1 MSQILKIALA
11 WTGIVLFCSN
21 GLALNVKSNFFPYHI
36 NYITNDHGLP
46 QNTVN
51 DILLDPYGF
60 VWFGT
65 GNGLARYDGYSFNN
79 YGKDR
84 LPSNLINSLDATSD
98 GLLWVG
104 TNKGL
109 GFIDLATDEA
119 GIFRLTEEKEQI
131 GITKVY
137 VDSSENVWI
146 GTAADGLYQ
155 LKESNGEYS
164 VFHYSVVV
172 NQVQNPSINALELI
186 DKNTLLGGTGEGLFS
201 IDIESGVSDKNTLL
215 ENEFLNVVMDIRS
228 LYKDADNTLWVG
240 TFYGLL
246 RFEMGQ
252 GTGQWFYPDNQD
264 DNALVHGTVNDIA
277 ADQFGTIYI
286 GTLGGLEIYDP
297 DIRGFVHFPQEG
309 PDDFK
314 LNNNFIRSL
323 LTDNKGNV
331 WVGTEKGG
339 VNHFNLYQKSFY
351 FLTHDVENDHSLSEG
366 PVNSVF
372 RDDEVL
378 WVGTAGGGLNRI
390 GQGENNLR
398 HYQNDPVDNSS
409 LSSNFVS
416 ALIKDDQ
423 DQLWV
428 GTWGAGI
435 NKLLK
440 DGSFKRFIADTGDV
454 PNSNYNVFIS
464 SFWHDERGFL
474 LVGTEGK
481 LAVLDLT
488 TERITELNSGPLAK
502 INEVG
507 CLLKDRE
514 DYYWVGTRNGLFRFP
529 ASMISAGGIVTA
541 RDNALQE
548 FYSVPETDTPGSLA
562 GDYVLSLTE
571 DKEGNIWAGTY
582 SDGVSCISQTDSGGW
597 KFTNYS
603 TDKGLCNNVVYG
615 ILEDQNNNLWMS
627 TDHGLSRFDKETG
640 SFFNFYR
647 EDGLLS
653 NQFYWSAAYKSD
665 DGFLYFG
672 NIKGLNYFNP
682 RSFPDYPFR
691 PRIFISGL
699 RVFNKPVKTGEERH
713 NKVVLS
719 RNIYLSDTVSL
730 SYRDNVITFEFT
742 AIDYFHPQK
751 IKYAY
756 KLEGVDKQWVEVD
769 SDQRFANYTNLDG
782 GSYRFSVKATNS
794 DGEWNSPEKVITLII
809 RPPFW
814 QTTWFKVLL
823 LIVIV
828 SLSVAYARHHT
839 RRLRIQ
845 KRTLENMV
853 KERTRQ
859 IQEQKDQLSRQA
871 LELANTN
878 KALEH
883 RQKLI
888 EGQKNELE
896 TKNSKILEQ
905 RDRLIELNKKVKAVN
920 QSKLRFFTNV
930 SHEFRTPLTLI
941 LAPLENLLEDSSLP
955 ESVHSSLKTIER
967 NTKRLLMLIN
977 QLLTFRKMESGKFN
991 VQAVKGDLFTFLNE
1005 IYHAFDG
1012 LASDHN
1018 IDYISRIDVP
1028 HDEFWYDREKL
1039 ENILY
1044 NLLSNAFKFTP
1055 FGGQIIFSARVEKEN
1070 DASMLYIDVS
1080 DTGPGIRESD
1090 REKIFDRFYRADE
1103 LVKAAKG
1110 SGIGLALTREL
1121 VEALHGRISV
1131 ENRAGGGASFKVFLP
1146 CDGKEFGA
1154 DEMGKTGPGPVL
1166 SDELREKVQVIRDE
1180 MSEWNEGTETEETEP
1195 VQKPVVLV
1203 VEDNRELGRLIRKS
1217 LAPYYNVMEAAN
1229 GKDAYELA
1237 KDHQLDLVISDI
1249 MMPVMDGIELCNQL
1263 KNNIYTSHVPV
1274 ILLSARALV
1283 EHQLEGLKTGADD
1296 YISKPFSMKILKA
1309 RVDNLIETRKKLRA
1323 LFSNNVPQ
1331 SNEELEAVSSL
1342 DRQFMEKA
1350 YQVLEDN
1357 YSNADF
1363 SVESFAGLMFVSR
1376 SLLYK
1381 KLKALAG
1388 LSPNDFITM
1397 FRLKK
1402 SLDYL
1407 RNGAVSVNEVA
1418 YKIGF
1423 NDPKYFSRVF
1433 KKFYRETPSD
1443 YLKRCRSQM

>member
-1 MSQILKIALA
+1 MPQILKIALA
-11 WTGIVLFCSN
+11 WTGILLLCSN
-21 GLALNVKSNFFPYHI
+21 GFALEMKSKFFPYHI
-36 NYITNDHGLP
+36 NYITNDDGLP

-51 DILLDPYGF
+51 DILLDSYGF

-65 GNGLARYDGYSFNN
+65 GNGLTRYDGYSFNI

-84 LPSNLINSLDATSD
+84 LPSNLINSLDVTSG
-98 GLLWVG
+98 GLLWIG

-109 GFIDLATDEA
+109 GFIDLATGEV
-119 GIFRLTEEKEQI
+119 GIFRLTEEEEQV

-137 VDSSENVWI
+137 VDSSDNVWV
-146 GTAADGLYQ
+146 GTSADGLYQ
-155 LKESNGEYS
+155 LKENNGKYS

-172 NQVQNPSINALELI
+172 NEVQNPSINALVLI
-186 DKNTLLGGTGEGLFS
+186 DENTLLGGTGEGLFS
-201 IDIESGVSDKNTLL
+201 IDIESGVSNKNTLL
-215 ENEFLNVVMDIRS
+215 ENDFLNVVMDVRS
-228 LYKDADNTLWVG
+228 LYRDAGNTLWIG

-264 DNALVHGTVNDIA
+264 DNALVHGTVNDIT

-297 DIRGFVHFPQEG
+297 EISGFIHFPQGG
-309 PDDFK
+309 PEDFK

-339 VNHFNLYQKSFY
+339 VNHFNLYQKAFY

-398 HYQNDPVDNSS
+398 HYRNDPADNSS

-416 ALIKDDQ
+416 ALIKDNQ

-481 LAVLDLT
+481 LAVLDLS

-507 CLLKDRE
+507 CLLKDRK

-541 RDNALQE
+541 RDNALLE
-548 FYSVPETDTPGSLA
+548 FYSVSETDTGGSLA
-562 GDYVLSLTE
+562 GDYVISLTE

-582 SDGVSCISQTDSGGW
+582 SDGVSCISQTDSGRW

-653 NQFYWSAAYKSD
+653 NQFYWSAAHKSD

-691 PRIFISGL
+691 PRVFISGL

-713 NKVVLS
+713 NRVVLS
-719 RNIYLSDTVSL
+719 RNIYLSDSISL

-782 GSYRFSVKATNS
+782 GSYQFRVKATNS

-814 QTTWFKVLL
+814 QTTWFKILL
-823 LIVIV
+823 LIAIV
-828 SLSVAYARHHT
+828 ALSIAYARHHT
-839 RRLRIQ
+839 RRLRMQ

-859 IQEQKDQLSRQA
+859 IQEQKDQLSYQA

-905 RDRLIELNKKVKAVN
+905 RDRLIELNKKVKAIN

-941 LAPLENLLEDSSLP
+941 LAPLENLLEDGSLP

-967 NTKRLLMLIN
+967 NAQRLMMLIN
-977 QLLTFRKMESGKFN
+977 QLLTFRKIESDKYS

-1070 DASMLYIDVS
+1070 DVSMLYIDVS

-1103 LVKAAKG
+1103 LEKAAKG
-1110 SGIGLALTREL
+1110 SGIGLALTQEL
-1121 VEALHGRISV
+1121 IEALHGRISV
-1131 ENRAGGGASFKVFLP
+1131 ENRSGGGASFKVFLP
-1146 CDGKEFGA
+1146 CDGNGFAG
-1154 DEMGKTGPGPVL
+1154 DETEKAQSGPVL

-1180 MSEWNEGTETEETEP
+1180 MSEWNEEEETVVEEP
-1195 VQKPVVLV
+1195 EQKPVVLV
-1203 VEDNRELGRLIRKS
+1203 VEDNRELGGLIRKS
-1217 LAPYYNVMEAAN
+1217 LAPYYKVMEATN
-1229 GKDAYELA
+1229 GKDAYEMA
-1237 KDHQLDLVISDI
+1237 KDHHFDLVISDI
-1249 MMPVMDGIELCNQL
+1249 MMPVMDGIELCHQL

-1296 YISKPFSMKILKA
+1296 YIPKPFSMKILKA
-1309 RVDNLIETRKKLRA
+1309 RADNLIESRKKLRA

-1357 YSNADF
+1357 YPNADF

-1433 KKFYRETPSD
+1433 KKFYRETPSE
-1443 YLKRCRSQM
+1443 YLKHCRNQI